1 MSTMPG
7 FEIERTIEDRMEI
20 ISSLVRGRK
29 TLDLGVVDSRRDRQ
43 GTTDRLSDKASSL
56 LYRRI
61 CEINPEAVGIDLD
74 EDGVDLLRRQGHNTK
89 TADVMTMDLGEQYDV
104 IVAGELIEHV
114 ANPGQ
119 FLSNMR
125 KHLTSEGTL
134 VITTPNPFSC
144 RQVWKIWRYGGPR
157 VHEEHVGWFDPIT
170 LGTLCRQCQL
180 DPYAGYWIQPPGGN
194 VLKIWPRWFRKYFSE
209 SFMILARPAHS

>member
-43 GTTDRLSDKASSL
+43 
-56 LYRRI
+56 I
-61 CEINPEAVGIDLD
+61 
-74 EDGVDLLRRQGHNTK
+74 
-89 TADVMTMDLGEQYDV
+89 
-104 IVAGELIEHV
+104 
-114 ANPGQ
+114 
-119 FLSNMR
+119 
-125 KHLTSEGTL
+125 
-134 VITTPNPFSC
+134 
-144 RQVWKIWRYGGPR
+144 WKIWRYGGPR
-157 VHEEHVGWFDPIT
+157 VHEEHVCWFDPIT

-180 DPYAGYWIQPPGGN
+180 DPYAGYWIQPHGGN
-194 VLKIWPRWFRKYFSE
+194 VLKTWPRWFRKCFSE